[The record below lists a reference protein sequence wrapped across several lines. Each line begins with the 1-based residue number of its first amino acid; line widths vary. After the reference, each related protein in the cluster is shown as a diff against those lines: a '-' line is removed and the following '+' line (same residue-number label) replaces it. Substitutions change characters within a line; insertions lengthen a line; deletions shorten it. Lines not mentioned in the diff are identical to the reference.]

1 MIQKK
6 RGFKMETRGCFIDGG
21 WVATAEKLEVL
32 SPWSGEVVGE
42 VSLAGPGEWEA
53 AILAAL
59 RAAMTL
65 RNMSSQERRQKLGA
79 LMAGVKERQGELT
92 QTIVAEG
99 GKPITY
105 ARAEI
110 SRGIMTLALAAG
122 EAERLGG
129 EVLPLDLTRSS
140 AGRWGIT
147 RRFPVGPVLGIT
159 PFNFPLNL
167 VLHKVAPALAV
178 GNPIIIKPSSAC
190 PLTALKL
197 AEIWDQAGLP
207 AGGLQVLP
215 SLSRLAEAPVADDR
229 LKVLS
234 FTGSAAV
241 GWDLKGKAGKKR
253 VILELGS
260 NSACIIDAGADL
272 AWAARRAAI
281 GAFAHAGQVC
291 IAVQR
296 LLVHREVYEPFKALF
311 LQTIEGEILAGD
323 PAREETVVGPLID
336 AQAAAR
342 VREWVQEARDGG
354 ARLAAGNPG
363 TGNLMPAIVLEG
375 VSREMKVWSQEV
387 FGPVVVLASFDDFSQ
402 ALAMANDSDYGLQAG
417 VFTPNLAHAWQ
428 AFETLEVGGVIIND
442 APVFRVDNMPYGGCK
457 ASGLGREG
465 VRYAMEELTE
475 VRLLALK
482 T

>member
-1 MIQKK
+1 
-6 RGFKMETRGCFIDGG
+6 
-21 WVATAEKLEVL
+21 LEVL
-32 SPWSGEVVGE
+32 SPWSGEVVGG
-42 VSLAGPGEWEA
+42 VCLAGPGEWEA
-53 AILAAL
+53 AITAAA
-59 RAAMTL
+59 RAAVTL
-65 RNMSSQERRQKLGA
+65 RKMSSQERREMLEA
-79 LMAGVKERQGELT
+79 LVAGVKACQAELA

-105 ARAEI
+105 ARGEV
-110 SRGIMTLALAAG
+110 SRGVMTLSLAAE
-122 EAERLGG
+122 EAARLGG
-129 EVLPLDLTRSS
+129 EVLPLDLTRAT

-159 PFNFPLNL
+159 PFNFPFNL
-167 VLHKVAPALAV
+167 VAHKLGPALAA

-197 AEIWDQAGLP
+197 GEIWHQAGLP

-215 SLSRLAEAPVADDR
+215 SSSRLAEAAVADER

-253 VILELGS
+253 VILELGG
-260 NSACIIDAGADL
+260 NAACIIDAGADL
-272 AWAARRAAI
+272 AYAARRAAI

-296 LLVHREVYEPFKALF
+296 LLVHREIYESF
-311 LQTIEGEILAGD
+311 LAIFLKTIETEIPAGD
-323 PAREETVVGPLID
+323 PAREETVIGPMID
-336 AQAAAR
+336 APAAAR
-342 VREWVQEARDGG
+342 VREWVQEAKSGG
-354 ARLAAGNPG
+354 AKIVAGNPG
-363 TGNLMPAIVLEG
+363 AGNLMPAMVLTG
-375 VSREMKVWSQEV
+375 VTREMKVWNQEV
-387 FGPVVVLASFDDFSQ
+387 FGPVVVLAPFDDFAQ
-402 ALAMANDSDYGLQAG
+402 ALALANDSDYGLQAG
-417 VFTPNLAHAWQ
+417 VFTPNLAHMWQ

-442 APVFRVDNMPYGGCK
+442 APVFRLDHMPYGGTK

-475 VRLLALK
+475 LRLLALK
-482 T
+482 V

>member
-1 MIQKK
+1 MAS
-6 RGFKMETRGCFIDGG
+6 RGCFIDGA
-21 WVATAEKLEVL
+21 WVSTAARLEVL

-42 VSLAGPGEWEA
+42 VCLAGPGEWEA
-53 AILAAL
+53 AITAAE
-59 RAAMTL
+59 RAAVTL
-65 RNMSSQERRQKLGA
+65 RKMSSQERREMLEA
-79 LMAGVKERQGELT
+79 LVAGVKACQAELA

-105 ARAEI
+105 ARGEV
-110 SRGIMTLALAAG
+110 SRGVMTLSLAAE
-122 EAERLGG
+122 EAARLGG
-129 EVLPLDLTRSS
+129 EVLPLDLTRAS

-159 PFNFPLNL
+159 PFNFPFNL
-167 VLHKVAPALAV
+167 VAHKVGPALAA

-197 AEIWDQAGLP
+197 AEVWDQAGLP

-215 SLSRLAEAPVADDR
+215 SSSRLAEAAVADDR

-253 VILELGS
+253 VILELGG
-260 NSACIIDAGADL
+260 NAACIIDAGADL
-272 AWAARRAAI
+272 AYAARRAAI

-296 LLVHREVYEPFKALF
+296 LLVHREIYESFQAIF
-311 LQTIEGEILAGD
+311 LKTIEAEILAGD
-323 PAREETVVGPLID
+323 PAREETVIGPMID
-336 AQAAAR
+336 APAAAR
-342 VREWVQEARDGG
+342 VRQWVQEAKSGG
-354 ARLAAGNPG
+354 AKLVAGNPG
-363 TGNLMPAIVLEG
+363 AGNLIPAMVLTG
-375 VSREMKVWSQEV
+375 VTREMKVWNQEV
-387 FGPVVVLASFDDFSQ
+387 FGPVVVLTPFDDFAQ
-402 ALAMANDSDYGLQAG
+402 ALALANDSDYGLQAG
-417 VFTPNLAHAWQ
+417 VFTPNLAHMWQ

-442 APVFRVDNMPYGGCK
+442 APVFRLDHMPYGGTK

-465 VRYAMEELTE
+465 VRYAMEELTDL
-475 VRLLALK
+475 RLLALK
-482 T
+482 V

>member
-1 MIQKK
+1 MVSK
-6 RGFKMETRGCFIDGG
+6 GCFIDGN
-21 WVATAEKLEVL
+21 WLDTSQRLEVT

-42 VSLAGPGEWEA
+42 VSLAGPGEWDA
-53 AILAAL
+53 AIQAAV
-59 RAAMTL
+59 RAAVTL
-65 RNMSSQERRQKLGA
+65 RKMSSQERRQMLGA

-140 AGRWGIT
+140 VGRWGIT
-147 RRFPVGPVLGIT
+147 RRFPIGPVLGIT

-167 VLHKVAPALAV
+167 VLHKVAPALAA

-190 PLTALKL
+190 PLTAIKI
-197 AEIWDQAGLP
+197 AEIYHQAGLP

-215 SLSRLAEAPVADDR
+215 CSSRLAEAAVADDR
-229 LKVLS
+229 LKALS

-253 VILELGS
+253 VILELGG
-260 NSACIIDAGADL
+260 NAACIIDAGADL

-281 GAFAHAGQVC
+281 GSFAHAGQVC

-296 LLVHREVYEPFKALF
+296 LLVHREVYEPFKAIF
-311 LQTIEGEILAGD
+311 LQIIEREILAGD

-336 AQAAAR
+336 AQAVAR

-354 ARLAAGNPG
+354 ASLAAGNPG
-363 TGNLMPAIVLEG
+363 TGNLIPAMVLEG
-375 VSREMKVWSQEV
+375 VTREMKVWSQEV
-387 FGPVVVLASFDDFSQ
+387 FGPVVVFAPFDDFAE
-402 ALAMANDSDYGLQAG
+402 ALMMANDSDYGLQAG

-442 APVFRVDNMPYGGCK
+442 APVFRVDNMPYGGAK

-475 VRLLALK
+475 VRLLALR

>member
-1 MIQKK
+1 MVSK
-6 RGFKMETRGCFIDGG
+6 GCFIDGN
-21 WVATAEKLEVL
+21 WLDTSQRLEVA

-53 AILAAL
+53 AIQAAVRAAL
-59 RAAMTL
+59 TL
-65 RNMSSQERRQKLGA
+65 RKMSSQERRQMLEA
-79 LMAGVKERQGELT
+79 LMGGVKERQGELT

-105 ARAEI
+105 ARAEV

-147 RRFPVGPVLGIT
+147 RRFPIGPVLGIT

-167 VLHKVAPALAV
+167 VLHKVAPALAA

-190 PLTALKL
+190 PLTALKI
-197 AEIWDQAGLP
+197 AEIYHQAGLP

-215 SLSRLAEAPVADDR
+215 CSSRLAEAAVADDR
-229 LKVLS
+229 LKALS

-253 VILELGS
+253 VILELGG
-260 NSACIIDAGADL
+260 NAACIIDAGADL

-281 GAFAHAGQVC
+281 GSFAHAGQVC

-296 LLVHREVYEPFKALF
+296 LLVHREVYEPFKAIF
-311 LQTIEGEILAGD
+311 LQTIEREILAGD

-336 AQAAAR
+336 AQAAAK

-354 ARLAAGNPG
+354 ASLAAGNPG
-363 TGNLMPAIVLEG
+363 TGNLIPAMVLEG
-375 VSREMKVWSQEV
+375 VTREMKVWSQEV
-387 FGPVVVLASFDDFSQ
+387 FGPVVVLAPFDDFAD
-402 ALAMANDSDYGLQAG
+402 ALMMANDSDYGLQAG

-442 APVFRVDNMPYGGCK
+442 APVFRVDNMPYGGAK

-482 T
+482 A